1 MKIIKAFEKFSGKIK
16 NDQDL
21 DTQDVLDLANLLLE
35 LKPKLSDDFPEL
47 EMSKLIKN
55 NIKYKSDDEVY
66 NINVIFN
73 ESDIYQNEDD
83 VNKGKYKTI
92 YKVKISR
99 QDNKDIK
106 ISEIKDFISL
116 IIQLIEKTYDDV
128 EHLIR
133 FTSDKEV
140 SKIKLEEF
148 EELKDSKKVND
159 IYFMI
164 KIM

>member
-16 NDQDL
+16 EDQDL

-35 LKPKLSDDFPEL
+35 LKPQLSDDFPDL

-55 NIKYKSDDEVY
+55 NVRYKSDDDVY

-73 ESDIYQNEDD
+73 ESDVYKDEEDI
-83 VNKGKYKTI
+83 NRGKYKTI
-92 YKVKISR
+92 YKVKITR
-99 QDNKDIK
+99 QDGESIK
-106 ISEIKDFISL
+106 ISEVKDFISL

-128 EHLIR
+128 EHLIK
-133 FTSDKEV
+133 FTEDKEIT
-140 SKIKLEEF
+140 KIKLEDF
-148 EELKDSKKVND
+148 EKLKYSKKVD
-159 IYFMI
+159 SIYFII

>member
-35 LKPKLSDDFPEL
+35 LKPKLSDEFPEL

-55 NIKYKSDDEVY
+55 NVKYKSDDEVY

-128 EHLIR
+128 THLIK
-133 FTSDKEV
+133 FTSDEEV

-148 EELKDSKKVND
+148 EKLKDSKIVND

>member
-55 NIKYKSDDEVY
+55 NVRYKSDDEIY

-73 ESDIYQNEDD
+73 ESDIYQNKDD

-99 QDNKDIK
+99 QDKKDIK

-133 FTSDKEV
+133 FNSDEEV
-140 SKIKLEEF
+140 CKIKLEEF
-148 EELKDSKKVND
+148 EELKDNKKVND
-159 IYFMI
+159 IYFII

>member
-133 FTSDKEV
+133 FTSDEEV
-140 SKIKLEEF
+140 RKIKLEEF
-148 EELKDSKKVND
+148 EELKDSKNVND

>member
-55 NIKYKSDDEVY
+55 NVKYKSDDEVY
-66 NINVIFN
+66 SISVIFN

-133 FTSDKEV
+133 FTSDEEV